1 MYGAES
7 TCKHV
12 RRGLFFQKRC
22 ILFWEGWKMEE
33 KYWQEVPEAQYPV
46 LRGQQKCDVA
56 IVGGGLVGVTLA
68 WMLTRQGVC
77 LL

>member
-1 MYGAES
+1 
-7 TCKHV
+7 
-12 RRGLFFQKRC
+12 
-22 ILFWEGWKMEE
+22 MEE

-68 WMLTRQGVC
+68 WIYYPGREKELYGA
-77 LL
+77 LYADP

>member
-1 MYGAES
+1 
-7 TCKHV
+7 
-12 RRGLFFQKRC
+12 
-22 ILFWEGWKMEE
+22 MEE

-68 WMLTRQGVC
+68 WMLTRQGVHTALVEAKTLGLRRC
-77 LL
+77 IRLYGQGYRAAGGNL